1 MEGVVNLKT
10 RTHDLIKIAL
20 LSAIA
25 AVLMQLGIKLPML
38 FPSFLEVDF
47 SEVPALIGILTI
59 SPMSG
64 IIIITLKN
72 LLKLVMFGTST
83 AFVGELANWV
93 VSIAYV
99 LPIMYLVRKDKSF
112 QTVVIGIFLG
122 IISMSIIGGV
132 MNYYIML
139 PFYAKAFMPM
149 DVIIGMGHAIIPA
162 ITDKFTL
169 VVWSIIPFN
178 IFKGIIVSITSVVIL
193 KSLYPVLKKL
203 KIA

>member
-1 MEGVVNLKT
+1 MKT
-10 RTHDLIKIAL
+10 QDMVKIAL

-59 SPMSG
+59 SPASG

-72 LLKLVMFGTST
+72 LLKVVLFGTST
-83 AFVGELANWV
+83 AFVGEFANWI
-93 VSIAYV
+93 VSVGYI

-112 QTVVIGIFLG
+112 STVVKGISIGILT
-122 IISMSIIGGV
+122 MAIIGGV
-132 MNYYIML
+132 MNYFIML
-139 PFYAKAFMPM
+139 PFYANAFEMPM
-149 DVIIGMGHAIIPA
+149 EAIVEMGSVILPA

-169 VVWSIIPFN
+169 VLFSIVPFN
-178 IFKGIIVSITSVVIL
+178 IFKGLIVSVTSVGII
-193 KSLYPVLKKL
+193 KSLYPVIQKL
-203 KIA
+203 RTA

>member
-1 MEGVVNLKT
+1 MKT
-10 RTHDLIKIAL
+10 QDMVKIAL

-59 SPMSG
+59 SPASG

-72 LLKLVMFGTST
+72 LLKVVLFGTST
-83 AFVGELANWV
+83 AFVGEFANWI
-93 VSIAYV
+93 VSVGYI

-112 QTVVIGIFLG
+112 STVVKGISIGILT
-122 IISMSIIGGV
+122 MAIIGGV
-132 MNYYIML
+132 MNYFIML
-139 PFYAKAFMPM
+139 PFYANAFGMPM
-149 DVIIGMGHAIIPA
+149 EAIVEMGSVILPA

-169 VVWSIIPFN
+169 VLFSIVPFN
-178 IFKGIIVSITSVVIL
+178 IFKGLIVSVTSVGII
-193 KSLYPVLKKL
+193 KSLYPVIQKL
-203 KIA
+203 RTA

>member
-1 MEGVVNLKT
+1 VKT
-10 RTHDLIKIAL
+10 QDMVKIAL

-59 SPMSG
+59 SPASG

-72 LLKLVMFGTST
+72 LLKVVLFGTST
-83 AFVGELANWV
+83 AFVGEFANWI
-93 VSIAYV
+93 VSVGYI

-112 QTVVIGIFLG
+112 STVVKGISIGILT
-122 IISMSIIGGV
+122 MAIIGGV
-132 MNYYIML
+132 MNYFIML
-139 PFYAKAFMPM
+139 PFYANAFGMPM
-149 DVIIGMGHAIIPA
+149 EAIVEMGSVILPA

-169 VVWSIIPFN
+169 VLFSIVPFN
-178 IFKGIIVSITSVVIL
+178 IFKGLIVSVTSVGII
-193 KSLYPVLKKL
+193 KSLYPVIRKL
-203 KIA
+203 RTA

>member
-1 MEGVVNLKT
+1 MKT
-10 RTHDLIKIAL
+10 QDMVKIAL

-59 SPMSG
+59 SPASG

-72 LLKLVMFGTST
+72 LLKVVLFGTST
-83 AFVGELANWV
+83 AFVGEFANWI
-93 VSIAYV
+93 VSVGYI

-112 QTVVIGIFLG
+112 STVVKGISIGILT
-122 IISMSIIGGV
+122 MAIIGGV
-132 MNYYIML
+132 MNYFIML
-139 PFYAKAFMPM
+139 PFYANAFGMPM
-149 DVIIGMGHAIIPA
+149 EAIVEMGSVILPA

-169 VVWSIIPFN
+169 VLFSIVPFN
-178 IFKGIIVSITSVVIL
+178 IFKGLIVSVTSVGII
-193 KSLYPVLKKL
+193 KSLYPVIRKL
-203 KIA
+203 RTA

>member
-1 MEGVVNLKT
+1 MKT